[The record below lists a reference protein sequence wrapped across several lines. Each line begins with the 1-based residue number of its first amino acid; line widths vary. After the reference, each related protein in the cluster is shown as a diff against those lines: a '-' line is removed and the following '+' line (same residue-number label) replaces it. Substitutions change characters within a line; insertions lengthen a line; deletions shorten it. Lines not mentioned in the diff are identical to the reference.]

1 MSGWGYADKA
11 SDDKDRNGMYMTGK
25 ALDESALHRKE
36 AEKSEKEISISP
48 GGLRALKAVELVNH
62 MPGIGAMAQN
72 GELRR
77 RFTAMEHHWNAPEGL
92 RQEVIELSNC
102 PLEWLEPEVGE
113 ERKFVVLQLHGGG
126 YYGRLHNTYR
136 NMAALYQKLSGG
148 AVASLDYRVAPEHP
162 YPAAFEDAIEAYRY
176 LLGLGYAGN
185 KIIVAG
191 DSAGG
196 GLALAL
202 TMYLRDEKL
211 PLPAAVITMS
221 AWTDLT
227 LSGESYTENFEIDP
241 MFGGSTDTLVYH
253 NAYPGEHDPRDPYI
267 SPLFGDYTGFP
278 PMLMQVGGRE
288 MLLSDTL
295 EVARKAKVCGVPV
308 KEQIFPG
315 MFHVFQMGLTRYP
328 EAEQAWKQVRK
339 FIRELHIAEG

>member
-1 MSGWGYADKA
+1 MCLAVGEEKQEMLGKDDQKLNSGENN
-11 SDDKDRNGMYMTGK
+11 RP
-25 ALDESALHRKE
+25 
-36 AEKSEKEISISP
+36 EKETTVSP
-48 GGLRALKAVELVNH
+48 GGMRALKAVEMLNH
-62 MPGIGAMAQN
+62 MPGIGPMAQN

-77 RFTAMEHHWNAPEGL
+77 RFTAMEHHWNVPEGL
-92 RQEVIELSNC
+92 KHEVIELSNC
-102 PLEWLEPEVGE
+102 RMEWIEPESGDG
-113 ERKFVVLQLHGGG
+113 KKLVVLQLHGGG
-126 YYGRLHNTYR
+126 YYGKLHNTYR
-136 NMAALYQKLSGG
+136 NMAALYQKISGG

-176 LLGLGYAGN
+176 LLAQGYAGDE
-185 KIIVAG
+185 IIVAG

-202 TMYLRDEKL
+202 TLYLRDEMM

-227 LSGESYTENFEIDP
+227 LSGDSYTENFNTDP

-253 NAYPGEHDPRDPYI
+253 NAYPGEHDPREPYI
-267 SPLFGDYTGFP
+267 SPVFGDYTGFP
-278 PMLMQVGGRE
+278 PMLMQVGERE

-295 EVARKAKVCGVPV
+295 EVARKAKICGVHV

-339 FIRELHIAEG
+339 FIREIYCG

>member
-1 MSGWGYADKA
+1 M
-11 SDDKDRNGMYMTGK
+11 
-25 ALDESALHRKE
+25 L
-36 AEKSEKEISISP
+36 EKEKNRENKEPNHELNQEGKKEGAEENNKKETTVSP
-48 GGLRALKAVELVNH
+48 GGMRALKAVEMLNH
-62 MPGIGAMAQN
+62 MPGIGPKAQS

-77 RFTAMEHHWNAPEGL
+77 RFTAMEHHWNVPEGL
-92 RQEVIELSNC
+92 RHEVLELSNC
-102 PLEWLEPEVGE
+102 QMEWLEPEDGE
-113 ERKFVVLQLHGGG
+113 GKKLVVLQLHGGG

-136 NMAALYQKLSGG
+136 NMAALYQKISGG

-162 YPAAFEDAIEAYRY
+162 YPAAFEDAVEAYQY
-176 LLGLGYAGN
+176 LLAQGYAGDE
-185 KIIVAG
+185 IFVAG

-202 TMYLRDEKL
+202 TLYLRDELL

-227 LSGESYTENFEIDP
+227 LSGDSYTENFNTDP

-253 NAYPGEHDPRDPYI
+253 NAYPGEHDPREPYI
-267 SPLFGDYTGFP
+267 SPLFGDFTGFP
-278 PMLMQVGGRE
+278 PMLMQVGERE

-295 EVARKAKVCGVPV
+295 EVARKAKICGVRV

-339 FIRELHIAEG
+339 FIRGIAYMDAAGNEKTE

>member
-1 MSGWGYADKA
+1 M
-11 SDDKDRNGMYMTGK
+11 DDK
-25 ALDESALHRKE
+25 
-36 AEKSEKEISISP
+36 EIQISP

-62 MPGIGAMAQN
+62 MPGIGPMAQN

-77 RFTAMEHHWNAPEGL
+77 RFTAMEHHWNVPEGL
-92 RQEVIELSNC
+92 RQEVIELSGC
-102 PLEWLEPEVGE
+102 TLEWLAPEDKKAKGP
-113 ERKFVVLQLHGGG
+113 VVLQLHGGG

-148 AVASLDYRVAPEHP
+148 VTASLDYRVAPEHP
-162 YPAAFEDAIEAYRY
+162 YP
-176 LLGLGYAGN
+176 
-185 KIIVAG
+185 
-191 DSAGG
+191 AGG

-253 NAYPGEHDPRDPYI
+253 NAYPGEHDPREPYI
-267 SPLFGDYTGFP
+267 SPLFGDYAGFP

-295 EVARKAKVCGVPV
+295 EVARKAKVCGVHV
-308 KEQIFPG
+308 KEQIFP
-315 MFHVFQMGLTRYP
+315 
-328 EAEQAWKQVRK
+328 
-339 FIRELHIAEG
+339 

>member
-1 MSGWGYADKA
+1 MTDK
-11 SDDKDRNGMYMTGK
+11 
-25 ALDESALHRKE
+25 
-36 AEKSEKEISISP
+36 EKEIPISP
-48 GGLRALKAVELVNH
+48 GGMRALKAVEMLNH
-62 MPGIGAMAQN
+62 MPGIGPMAQS
-72 GELRR
+72 GELRK
-77 RFTAMEHHWNAPEGL
+77 RFTAMEHAWNVPEGL
-92 RQEVIELSNC
+92 THEVIRLSESS
-102 PLEWLEPEVGE
+102 LEWLEPKGGAEKKLVL
-113 ERKFVVLQLHGGG
+113 LQLHGGG

-136 NMAALYQKLSGG
+136 NMAALYQKISGG
-148 AVASLDYRVAPEHP
+148 AVASLDYRVAPEHL

-176 LLGLGYAGN
+176 LLEKGYDGSE
-185 KIIVAG
+185 ILLAG

-202 TMYLRDEKL
+202 TLYLRDEKM

-227 LSGESYTENFEIDP
+227 LSGESYTENFNTDP

-253 NAYPGEHDPRDPYI
+253 NEYPGGHDPREPYI
-267 SPLFGDYTGFP
+267 SPVFGDYTGFP

-295 EVARKAKVCGVPV
+295 EVARKAKICGVSV

-339 FIRELHIAEG
+339 FIRSLINDATLAEETESQNEE